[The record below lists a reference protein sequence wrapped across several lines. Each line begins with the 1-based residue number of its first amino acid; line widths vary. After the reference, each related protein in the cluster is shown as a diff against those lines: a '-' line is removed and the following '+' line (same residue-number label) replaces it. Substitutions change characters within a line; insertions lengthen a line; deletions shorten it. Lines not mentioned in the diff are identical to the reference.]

1 MQTNY
6 KLHAGLKEV
15 IDIQGADILCSA
27 QLYNILADYAAYEEY
42 PSTKVVFKDIVTRG
56 YNTDIYNI
64 YKTNASNPQSK
75 INGLK
80 AKFKKSS
87 KYKEDII
94 DYVFDSICFA
104 LGLISTIKEPTS
116 KGLDPYI
123 KDTDSILDK
132 LPKMLADLKV
142 EYNKALQ
149 SLIVK
154 PKDLIWDATAY
165 YPASAENQLYLI
177 SGKIKVIA
185 NQLGTNDY
193 EQCLQSKQ
201 KVLNQ
206 NKNLKIGA
214 VEEYLQSKKN
224 EYCELLKKSLVIPG
238 SRYISKPAYFDTAKL
253 VEITKAEE
261 LIVCLYKEKEQAY
274 DQWCE
279 NEKQRIL
286 APYCVSSEKKA
297 RQILLKIALPAAIL
311 CGSGYYGESYLSSS
325 DSIERYEQQISKA
338 SAFEE
343 SSEYSKAIETY
354 MMAAN
359 GYDGSF
365 NSGGYVAK
373 ANNKADLCFD
383 KIKDIVTQ
391 QVEGK
396 KYRKVL
402 SLLSTLPE
410 NYLYGDQKRQDWV
423 DKIKIEMSNSVE
435 AEIDNLANQISA
447 SGGKLDENSRELLED
462 LLAVS
467 PDNYWLRFIKNKK

>member
-1 MQTNY
+1 
-6 KLHAGLKEV
+6 
-15 IDIQGADILCSA
+15 
-27 QLYNILADYAAYEEY
+27 
-42 PSTKVVFKDIVTRG
+42 
-56 YNTDIYNI
+56 
-64 YKTNASNPQSK
+64 
-75 INGLK
+75 
-80 AKFKKSS
+80 
-87 KYKEDII
+87 
-94 DYVFDSICFA
+94 
-104 LGLISTIKEPTS
+104 
-116 KGLDPYI
+116 
-123 KDTDSILDK
+123 
-132 LPKMLADLKV
+132 MLADLKV